1 MKVKISSI
9 SYHLPEKT
17 EGLDDLQRDNPD
29 WDMPKLLEKTG
40 IRTRHI
46 ASSDQTASDL
56 AYTAAEQL
64 LCDTQ
69 IRNQI
74 DLLILVTQSPDY
86 LLPTSACILQDRL
99 RLSQNCMAFDINLGC
114 SGFVSALSVAGGLI
128 ESGVV
133 NTGLILC
140 ADTYSRYIDK
150 HDRACRPI
158 FSDGAAAILVERTAI
173 DSIGPFDFGT
183 DGSGFEHLIVR
194 RGGARDPDKA
204 SDHPHPI
211 LEMHGSDVFVFT
223 MRVVPACI
231 VKLLARA
238 GLNIDQVDLF
248 IFHQASRL
256 VIENLIRLMSL
267 DEKKVFVNHEFIGN
281 TVSATIPIALKDAVA
296 NGRLTTGQTVV
307 LVGFGVGLSWSAVL
321 LRWAM

>member
-140 ADTYSRYIDK
+140 ADTYSKYIDK

-158 FSDGAAAILVERTAI
+158 FSDGAAAILVERNAV
-173 DSIGPFDFGT
+173 DSIGPFEFGT

-194 RGGARDPDKA
+194 RSGARDLAKA
-204 SDHPHPI
+204 LDHPRPI
-211 LEMHGSDVFVFT
+211 LEMHGSDVFLFT
-223 MRVVPACI
+223 MRVVPPCI
-231 VKLLARA
+231 ANLLART
-238 GLNIDQVDLF
+238 GLSMNQIDLF
-248 IFHQASRL
+248 IFHQASKL

>member
-17 EGLDDLQRDNPD
+17 EGLIDLQRDNPD

-56 AYTAAEQL
+56 AYIAAEQL

-69 IRNQI
+69 IRHQI

-114 SGFVSALSVAGGLI
+114 SGFVSALSIAGGLI

-140 ADTYSRYIDK
+140 ADTYSKYIDK

-158 FSDGAAAILVERTAI
+158 FSDGAAAILIERTAI

-183 DGSGFEHLIVR
+183 DGSGFDHLIVR

-223 MRVVPACI
+223 MRVVPACV

-307 LVGFGVGLSWSAVL
+307 LVGFGVGLSWSAVV
-321 LRWAM
+321 LRWEV

>member
-1 MKVKISSI
+1 MKIKISSI

-17 EGLDDLQRDNPD
+17 EGLIDLQCDNPD
-29 WDMPKLLEKTG
+29 WDMPKVFEKTG

-56 AYTAAEQL
+56 AYIAAEQL
-64 LCDTQ
+64 LFGTQ

-140 ADTYSRYIDK
+140 ADTYSKYIDI

-158 FSDGAAAILVERTAI
+158 FSDGAAAILIERTAI

-183 DGSGFEHLIVR
+183 DGSGFDHLIVR

-238 GLNIDQVDLF
+238 GHNIDQVDLF

-307 LVGFGVGLSWSAVL
+307 LVGFGVGLSWSAVV

>member
-17 EGLDDLQRDNPD
+17 EGLNDLQRDNPD

-140 ADTYSRYIDK
+140 ADTYSKYIDK

-307 LVGFGVGLSWSAVL
+307 LVGFGVGLSWSAVV